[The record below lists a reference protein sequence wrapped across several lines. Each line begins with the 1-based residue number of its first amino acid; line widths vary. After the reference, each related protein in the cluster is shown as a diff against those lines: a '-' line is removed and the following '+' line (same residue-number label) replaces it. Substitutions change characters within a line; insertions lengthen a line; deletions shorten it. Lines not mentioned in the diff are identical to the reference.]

1 MLFACKHAKHAE
13 DPSYAKQSVS
23 MMSATAFCIRN
34 LGHHSQYRLAVT
46 RTFTQQD
53 EFQMFAVAQRVLFNK
68 QGEIPTL
75 LNLNNEKESR
85 YTWPSNTRQRLLQWT
100 LLFMNISNRL
110 ELNHKQKTKKRS
122 CPQSLRV
129 QSIRTSSS
137 CSRRHEKAKQETAQD
152 IQRVYDI
159 K

>member
-1 MLFACKHAKHAE
+1 MLLACKHARHTE

-23 MMSATAFCIRN
+23 RMSATAFCIRN
-34 LGHHSQYRLAVT
+34 LGHHSQYILAVT

-53 EFQMFAVAQRVLFNK
+53 EFLDACCSIESSLQQTSRNSKLF
-68 QGEIPTL
+68 E
-75 LNLNNEKESR
+75 LNNEKESR

-100 LLFMNISNRL
+100 PLFMNISNRL

-122 CPQSLRV
+122 CPQSLLI
-129 QSIRTSSS
+129 QSIRTSSNR
-137 CSRRHEKAKQETAQD
+137 SRRHEKAKQETAQD